1 MQGGVIMKKENE
13 EPEEKKEKKRKISL
27 KTASGIAALTLIVG
41 IVAGLLIYHG
51 VYGLDEDEQKLV
63 DEYNILKDEWLYG
76 DEDTEY
82 GNIAAE
88 GLADGFSEYEDD
100 SYTFYTWTY
109 EDQGLDTEHAGFGFT
124 SRYYDGN
131 LFLTRI
137 HDGPAE
143 GKLYERDVIYA
154 IEFEGET
161 YVCKD
166 HTYSEITSFLGA
178 DSSTEKEY
186 VFHVYR
192 GETEETVSLYKSES
206 YLESYVDIIK
216 EPTADD
222 KTLGVRINTFLGS
235 PTTAMRNVLDSYE
248 DGEVENLV
256 IDLRGNGG
264 GYVSEATAMSKL
276 FVEKGTL
283 IYQLVDKDGNVTSS
297 STQTTN
303 PVYTYDNISLI
314 IDEDTASASETFT
327 LAMRAGTDCTV
338 YGLTSYGKGIAQS
351 LHTFDDGSTL
361 RYTSAYV
368 YGPEREN
375 ETMYDEGEDD
385 DDVMCINGKG
395 IIPDVEYSFD
405 YGFMDVVFDFT
416 QSIAVSETAQL
427 LYLEAMNTSLPS
439 YFEESYSSN
448 YHFTDAIEDFAS
460 YACDTWDEIE
470 SNDAFSEDGTVL
482 KSINDK
488 INKVVYDEY
497 LVYYDD
503 LTDEVLNG

>member
-1 MQGGVIMKKENE
+1 MKKENA
-13 EPEEKKEKKRKISL
+13 EPKKIERSNAIMISVIV
-27 KTASGIAALTLIVG
+27 GVAALLVGLISG
-41 IVAGLLIYHG
+41 FF
-51 VYGLDEDEQKLV
+51 VYQAVNGLDEDEQKLI
-63 DEYNILKDEWLYG
+63 DEYNILKEDWLYG
-76 DEDTEY
+76 DEYSDY
-82 GNIAAE
+82 GDYAAE
-88 GLADGFSEYEDD
+88 GLASGFSDYGDD

-143 GKLYERDVIYA
+143 GKLCERDVIYA

-161 YVCKD
+161 YTCKD
-166 HTYSEITSFLGA
+166 HTYSEITDFLGA
-178 DSSTEKEY
+178 DSSTDKEY

-192 GETEETVSLYKSES
+192 DGNQIEVSLYKSES
-206 YLESYVDIIK
+206 YLESYVDVIK
-216 EPTADD
+216 EPTTYD

-235 PTTAMRNVLDSYE
+235 PTNAMRSILDSYD

-264 GYVSEATAMSKL
+264 GYVSEANAMSKL
-276 FVEKGTL
+276 FVKKGTL
-283 IYQLVDKDGNVTSS
+283 IYELVDKDGNVTSS

-303 PVYTYDNISLI
+303 PIYTFDNISLI
-314 IDEDTASASETFT
+314 IDGDTASASETFC

-351 LHTFDDGSTL
+351 VYTFEDGSTL

-375 ETMYDEGEDD
+375 ETMYGEGEDD

-405 YGFMDVVFDFT
+405 YDFLDVTFDFT
-416 QSIAVSETAQL
+416 QSIAVSESAQL
-427 LYLEAMNTSLPS
+427 LFLQAMNTVLPNE
-439 YFEESYSSN
+439 FKDSYSAN

-460 YACDTWDEIE
+460 YACDTFDDMT
-470 SNDAFSEDGTVL
+470 SNDAFADDGTVL
-482 KSINDK
+482 KSVNDK